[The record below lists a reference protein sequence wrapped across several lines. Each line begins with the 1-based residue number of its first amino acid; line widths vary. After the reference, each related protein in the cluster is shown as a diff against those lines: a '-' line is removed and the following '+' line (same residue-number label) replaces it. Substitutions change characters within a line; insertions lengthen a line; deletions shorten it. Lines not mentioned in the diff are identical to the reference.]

1 MRYKYNIGDVVQMNS
16 TWNKRYGIIIEV
28 DKKEDEY
35 PSVYRILVQGKDM
48 PGWMSEF
55 VIVRKID

>member
-1 MRYKYNIGDVVQMNS
+1 MKYDIGDVVQLNS
-16 TWNKRYGIIIEV
+16 MWDNRYGIIVEV

-35 PSVYRILVQGKDM
+35 PSLYRIIIQGNIK

-55 VIVRKID
+55 VIVRKVE